1 MKKITIEEF
10 IEKIEEEFP
19 EMPKGHFK
27 PETKFREEMDWDSV
41 NALVFIAMVN
51 VEYDVALVADEFV
64 NAYTIQDVYDVV
76 KRKVEEREEAIAK
89 GELTPSITDEE
100 SKEVFMGM
108 KESASNK
115 ENELDDLTKSDN
127 KDPEEKPDKK

>member
-1 MKKITIEEF
+1 MKKLTIEEF

-27 PETKFREEMDWDSV
+27 PETRFRDEMDWDSV

-51 VEYDVALVADEFV
+51 VEYDVTLVADEFV
-64 NAYTIQDVYDVV
+64 NAYTIQDVYDII
-76 KRKVEEREEAIAK
+76 KRKVEEKEAAIARGDLK
-89 GELTPSITDEE
+89 PEISDEE

-108 KESASNK
+108 KENASNK
-115 ENELDDLTKSDN
+115 ENDLDELIKTDKKDSEDN
-127 KDPEEKPDKK
+127 PEEK

>member
-1 MKKITIEEF
+1 MKKLTIEEF

-27 PETKFREEMDWDSV
+27 PETRFRDEMDWDSV

-64 NAYTIQDVYDVV
+64 NAYTIQDVYDII
-76 KRKVEEREEAIAK
+76 KRKVEEKEAAIARGDLK
-89 GELTPSITDEE
+89 PEISDEE

-108 KESASNK
+108 KENASNK
-115 ENELDDLTKSDN
+115 ENDLDELTKTDK
-127 KDPEEKPDKK
+127 KDSEDKPEEK